1 MLKPIKNN
9 SLVTERDLKK
19 YADDSMS
26 LTLWLDEKSGI
37 LAFELV
43 FDLLIDEWAFICHAN
58 GKRRYVRIDPS
69 SRRNGRPQKQ
79 TILEED
85 FEMPYSRIMKFSQE
99 SEQIAN
105 QERKFVLSA
114 LEDFFHAKL

>member
-9 SLVTERDLKK
+9 SLVTERDLEK

-58 GKRRYVRIDPS
+58 GSEGMFELILPLVEMEDLRSKQS
-69 SRRNGRPQKQ
+69 WRRNLKCP
-79 TILEED
+79 T
-85 FEMPYSRIMKFSQE
+85 QE
-99 SEQIAN
+99 S
-105 QERKFVLSA
+105 
-114 LEDFFHAKL
+114 